1 MNKAA
6 WSLVVL
12 VPAGAVAVWFA
23 TKGPSSEGVDPAASP
38 AQTAA
43 TTPPEA
49 PPKKEPEPWDPGKPT
64 PEVRLERKAIE
75 EIGKK
80 AEYSAE
86 SEAKLVNALTHFD
99 QDVRG
104 HGAWGIGVLAPKSR
118 GALPAL
124 IKALGDEIWAVQHN
138 AAWALAKFDRS
149 ETEALLL
156 AALEDP
162 HPTRRIRS
170 AKALLD
176 LNAKDFTP
184 RVEPVLLKSFEEAS
198 AQAKT
203 VALQAM
209 GKLSPVSESS
219 VALLASSVAS
229 ELDEVATNAVQAI
242 ADLGPAAQAAIPAL
256 CSAHKHKKQDV
267 RLGVATAL
275 GAIGVRSPLV
285 VETLIAML
293 NDAKDNP
300 ADKAAQS
307 LAQLEAWDELDKAF
321 ATEGPRTRR
330 FVVSA
335 WRIGTT
341 EEARRIERLIAA
353 LSDVD
358 PGVRLAAAGGFL
370 ERDSA
375 EAVPALVKALSDSDN
390 AVAGHARS
398 ALERM
403 SNPAAKAALAQK
415 GNP

>member
-12 VPAGAVAVWFA
+12 VPAGAAAVWFA
-23 TKGPSSEGVDPAASP
+23 TRDPASKVADPMAGP
-38 AQTAA
+38 ATSAA
-43 TTPPEA
+43 TAPTEA

-86 SEAKLVNALTHFD
+86 NEAKLVKALDHFD

-124 IKALGDEIWAVQHN
+124 IKALGDDVWAVQHN
-138 AAWALAKFDRS
+138 AAWALAKFERN
-149 ETEALLL
+149 ETESLLL

-162 HPTRRIRS
+162 LPTRRIRS

-184 RVEPVLLKSFEEAS
+184 RVESVLLKSFEEAS
-198 AQAKT
+198 TQPKT

-209 GKLSPVSESS
+209 GKLSPPSEST

-229 ELDEVATNAVQAI
+229 ELDEVASNAVQAI

-275 GAIGVRSPLV
+275 GAIGVRSALV

-293 NDAKDNP
+293 DDSKDNP

-307 LAQLEAWDELDKAF
+307 LAKLEAWDELDKAF
-321 ATEGPRTRR
+321 ATQGPRTRR
-330 FVVSA
+330 FIVSA
-335 WRIGTT
+335 WRSGTGEDT
-341 EEARRIERLIAA
+341 RRTERLIAA

-375 EAVPALVKALSDSDN
+375 EAVPALVKAMSDSDN